1 MPDKSWTLT
10 VSYVNRVATITDPN
24 GGNGDETIFVNE
36 VDQVTFQ
43 PGTGVQAVTA
53 FVVNSPIPLP
63 TGVTITQST
72 QGNTCIVLDADTLAT
87 TAQEV
92 DLDYCIQFTD
102 SNGIRRSTDPQ
113 LINKPT
119 VRPGMLMPMAQRS
132 TRLSA
137 KAAAPGKY
145 SSKPANA
152 RAAAQPKGKPTA
164 KPAAAKAK
172 QRNSK

>member
-10 VSYVNRVATITDPN
+10 VSYVNRVASITDPN
-24 GGNGDETIFVNE
+24 GGNGTETIFVNE
-36 VDQVTFQ
+36 TDQVTFQ

-63 TGVTITQST
+63 TGVTVTQSL
-72 QGNTCIVLDADTLAT
+72 QGTSCVVLDADTLAS
-87 TAQEV
+87 TAAEV
-92 DLDYCIQFTD
+92 DVDYCIQFTD

-119 VRPGMLMPMAQRS
+119 VRPGMLTPMARRTSRS
-132 TRLSA
+132 TV
-137 KAAAPGKY
+137 KAAALGKY

-152 RAAAQPKGKPTA
+152 RGAAAPKGKPTA
-164 KPAAAKAK
+164 KPAGAKAK
-172 QRNSK
+172 QRASK